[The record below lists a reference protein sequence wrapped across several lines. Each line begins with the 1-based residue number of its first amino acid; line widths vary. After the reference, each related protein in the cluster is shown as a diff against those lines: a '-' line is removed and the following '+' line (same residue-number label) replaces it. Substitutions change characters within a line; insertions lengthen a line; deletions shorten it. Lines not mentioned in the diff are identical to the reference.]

1 MRKIYSLV
9 LIATALLIGTNA
21 WADGVIKLVRTGAT
35 YEHLN
40 DAFAAA
46 KDGDILELTNNMN
59 ETQSDGA
66 AWFGETTSGT
76 LANYA
81 TTDRSITL
89 DLKGHLYN
97 LTGDANYKIALT
109 RGVLKIQSTGGK
121 GEIKSNKGVIAVYGT
136 YLKIDAKTQTP
147 FTHLIIEENVTITSG
162 TGANNYRAVVLN
174 SPLRPYQ
181 VTSEWGWASTALYP
195 CDYQCEIYPVSQF
208 GVSNGARIDIYGK
221 VVGEKYA
228 CQVSGN
234 IRSSNEYLNQD
245 GSYNTSKGHFP
256 LYMKKSETE
265 LYLPGTT
272 MTGKTASGSYYYDNV
287 ISSSN
292 DYVLT
297 ASDDDYTGYIH
308 VHSTAELR
316 TNNPNSPKA
325 VGLYCAGFAR
335 CYVEG
340 TCEGSTGVYVKGGQV
355 ELHDATVV
363 SSWTQNYKPAS
374 VDGETSGV
382 NGGGS
387 AIVIES
393 KDGWTGNIN
402 VTISGDTHV
411 STEHGYA
418 IDEKVTTGGQT
429 HVNYLTITG
438 GTFDGGDVPVYTANP
453 DKPTGY
459 DTTYVQGTMAV
470 SQPTLDAHHNP
481 DTITTITILGAEVK
495 GETNQIGEGEG
506 QVTLAEFIAGQSGTH
521 VTYVEDELG
530 NTTMVVSQGE
540 APATNP
546 DEIFT
551 DWQYIAANQGANKS
565 FAWTKVPE
573 EDEIPEN
580 GTVVLD
586 ELQIN
591 SGSALEGT
599 QQLTIK
605 EGAVLEVNR
614 LIMNAYAR
622 IIVKAG
628 GKLIVN
634 GTQGISAPST
644 QNIVLESTADK
655 QAYFLFNPAVSSNKY
670 PNATVEFE
678 SKAYNEGGKHV
689 YQRFG
694 VPTWDREGTDT
705 DPKHYNTA
713 MKSLHK
719 EYGNSWVAQYD
730 YTIDNWGAWQSFGGE
745 SNFTIVDAL
754 PFRGYLLASNNAK
767 ADKMKYEFAGQLIG
781 NQNENL
787 HMYNGWNYFANSY
800 TAPVDIKE
808 FINTVI
814 ATLGEE
820 NKNKIL
826 ATVYLY
832 MDSGNDDYIWYGVNK
847 TNAGDDGLMI
857 VGEDIQPIKIPTTIQ
872 PMQAFLLRLNA
883 VGEADQAINYQCNVY
898 NPYMNIPNAPITAPA
913 RMAQTDNKMQV
924 LVSGNSS
931 WDKVQIIE
939 NDNFSDEMDNGYD
952 AYKYNEGRGV
962 SLYALNGEANMDIFA
977 TDDAEGT
984 FIGIDAKQA
993 GNYTMHIEGVE
1004 GMEYAIVDMQTN
1016 AVINAVNGTKYQFY
1030 TAAGKNDYRFQIV
1043 SASKVVT
1050 DIDNVE
1056 IKENVKGV
1064 YTITGQ
1070 YFGENVDALPAG
1082 LYIINGVKVVK

>member
-1 MRKIYSLV
+1 M
-9 LIATALLIGTNA
+9 ATMLLIGTNA

-46 KDGDILELTNNMN
+46 KDGDILELTGNMN

-66 AWFGETTSGT
+66 AWFGEATSGT

-147 FTHLIIEENVTITSG
+147 FTHLIIEENVKITSG
-162 TGANNYRAVVLN
+162 TGANDYRAVVLN
-174 SPLRPYQ
+174 SPLRPNQ

-195 CDYQCEIYPVSQF
+195 CDYQCEIYPVSQH

-221 VVGEKYA
+221 VEGEKYA
-228 CQVSGN
+228 FQVSGN

-245 GSYNTSKGHFP
+245 GTYNTSKGHFP
-256 LYMKKSETE
+256 LYVKKSSTE

-272 MTGKTASGSYYYDNV
+272 MTGKSALSSGSSFYYDNV

-297 ASDDDYTGYIH
+297 ASDDNYTGYIH
-308 VHSTAELR
+308 VHSTAELS
-316 TNNPNSPKA
+316 TNNPNSPNA

-363 SSWTQNYKPAS
+363 SSWTQDYKPAS
-374 VDGETSGV
+374 VDGSTSGV
-382 NGGGS
+382 SGGGS

-393 KDGWTGNIN
+393 KSGWTGNIN

-470 SQPTLDAHHNP
+470 SQPTLTAHHNP

-573 EDEIPEN
+573 VDEIPEN

-599 QQLTIK
+599 QQLTIN

-655 QAYFLFNPAVSSNKY
+655 QAYFLFNPAVSSNKH
-670 PNATVEFE
+670 PNAQVVVNTVCKQLTA
-678 SKAYNEGGKHV
+678 SPYTYV
-689 YQRFG
+689 YQRIASPLKDTLTVAPANDFSGTLFPGASVFKSYLFHWDMAQEKWVTGLWTEMAPFTGYQLANNSKDGG
-694 VPTWDREGTDT
+694 VNYTFSGQ
-705 DPKHYNTA
+705 
-713 MKSLHK
+713 LV
-719 EYGNSWVAQYD
+719 GNKDGD
-730 YTIDNWGAWQSFGGE
+730 Y
-745 SNFTIVDAL
+745 
-754 PFRGYLLASNNAK
+754 R
-767 ADKMKYEFAGQLIG
+767 FAGEG
-781 NQNENL
+781 FDFF
-787 HMYNGWNYFANSY
+787 GNSY
-800 TAPVDIKE
+800 TAPIYIKNIFDHFNNE
-808 FINTVI
+808 GVQASVWVYDYVAGNYITITPDDFDEGQFPQWLHSPYLPLKEIAPFAGFIMKLDD
-814 ATLGEE
+814 AT
-820 NKNKIL
+820 K
-826 ATVYLY
+826 
-832 MDSGNDDYIWYGVNK
+832 GNVAKMNYSAAIWGNPDVNPS
-847 TNAGDDGLMI
+847 A
-857 VGEDIQPIKIPTTIQ
+857 
-872 PMQAFLLRLNA
+872 A
-883 VGEADQAINYQCNVY
+883 
-898 NPYMNIPNAPITAPA
+898 APA
-913 RMAQTDNKMQV
+913 RKSQATADRVTLRVEAAN
-924 LVSGNSS
+924 GNA
-931 WDKVQIIE
+931 DMIKFVQ
-939 NDNFSDEMDNGYD
+939 SDRFTEAFDNGAD
-952 AYKYNEGRGV
+952 ASKYFSENGIN
-962 SLYALNGEANMDIFA
+962 LYAVTNDGELARVA
-977 TDDAEGT
+977 TNDLENTVLA
-984 FIGIDAKQA
+984 FQA
-993 GNYTMHIEGVE
+993 GDATEYTISVPAQSGETFMLRDMVTNQTML
-1004 GMEYAIVDMQTN
+1004 MEAGATYAFSQEAYSTN
-1016 AVINAVNGTKYQFY
+1016 DARFEIISAAKMP
-1030 TAAGKNDYRFQIV
+1030 TA
-1043 SASKVVT
+1043 
-1050 DIDNVE
+1050 IDNTEV
-1056 IKENVKGV
+1056 KANVKGI

-1070 YFGENVDALPAG
+1070 YVGENFEVLPAG
-1082 LYIINGVKVVK
+1082 VYVVNGVKIVK

>member
-1 MRKIYSLV
+1 MV
-9 LIATALLIGTNA
+9 TALLIGTNA
-21 WADGVIKLVRTGAT
+21 WGTIKTLGDPTVTPGEYNFTSLKA
-35 YEHLN
+35 
-40 DAFAAA
+40 AFAGAES
-46 KDGDILELTNNMN
+46 GDTIRLMTTMESG
-59 ETQSDGA
+59 QS
-66 AWFGETTSGT
+66 AWLGT
-76 LANYA
+76 KGINDSPKTL
-81 TTDRSITL
+81 TL
-89 DLKGHLYN
+89 DLNGNSYTFHPTEPASLVN
-97 LTGDANYKIALT
+97 SVVGIALT
-109 RGVLKIQSTGGK
+109 HGKLTIMTSQPNGKMIANGGAD
-121 GEIKSNKGVIAVYGT
+121 IVRVYGT
-136 YLKIDAKTQTP
+136 YQRNNTVDGDTEHTYNYAVRNVDNTP
-147 FTHLIIEENVTITSG
+147 FSHLIINEGVLLDASHG
-162 TGANNYRAVVLN
+162 TCGVNIDV
-174 SPLRPYQ
+174 LRPSQWTY
-181 VTSEWGWASTALYP
+181 SEIVGNEFVWLGCNLSGDDQLTYRTDILNKGSNYGLAH
-195 CDYQCEIYPVSQF
+195 
-208 GVSNGARIDIYGK
+208 GVRIDIYGNVLGNQYGLK
-221 VVGEKYA
+221 ANGKLRNPFEFLKKNDPDDGHLSDEEISNA
-228 CQVSGN
+228 CNSYRPTG
-234 IRSSNEYLNQD
+234 YLLH
-245 GSYNTSKGHFP
+245 NTDTA
-256 LYMKKSETE
+256 YMPFVFVHKQAVIQAH
-265 LYLPGTT
+265 
-272 MTGKTASGSYYYDNV
+272 KTNVNSAAVYASGGARWHVEGECSASTGIYAKSGTIEVADGVVTSTNSTSTTPLGV
-287 ISSSN
+287 GTNGMSG
-292 DYVLT
+292 LT
-297 ASDDDYTGYIH
+297 A
-308 VHSTAELR
+308 
-316 TNNPNSPKA
+316 
-325 VGLYCAGFAR
+325 
-335 CYVEG
+335 
-340 TCEGSTGVYVKGGQV
+340 
-355 ELHDATVV
+355 
-363 SSWTQNYKPAS
+363 
-374 VDGETSGV
+374 
-382 NGGGS
+382 GGS
-387 AIVIES
+387 AIVLVS
-393 KDGWTGNIN
+393 TDYTGYMSLN
-402 VTISGDTHV
+402 ISGD
-411 STEHGYA
+411 SKISGDGRYA
-418 IDEKVTTGGQT
+418 IEET
-429 HVNYLTITG
+429 
-438 GTFDGGDVPVYTANP
+438 VP
-453 DKPTGY
+453 
-459 DTTYVQGTMAV
+459 
-470 SQPTLDAHHNP
+470 
-481 DTITTITILGAEVK
+481 
-495 GETNQIGEGEG
+495 EG
-506 QVTLAEFIAGQSGTH
+506 QVVTDVDNIVIEGGSIEGGNSGAI
-521 VTYVEDELG
+521 
-530 NTTMVVSQGE
+530 VVSQKTINEANEVVVYGGNISGE
-540 APATNP
+540 VSAGTTGNLDNLLPGAEYFPTEITVTDPEDPTKTKTVVVVSKGTEPEEVVP
-546 DEIFT
+546 DDPTDENAKYTIQNTTETWVNWTGTVDQEI
-551 DWQYIAANQGANKS
+551 NANKTLDYLEMNLMVDDDDDS
-565 FAWTKVPE
+565 STPKVAAE
-573 EDEIPEN
+573 
-580 GTVVLD
+580 
-586 ELQIN
+586 Q
-591 SGSALEGT
+591 
-599 QQLTIK
+599 
-605 EGAVLEVNR
+605 
-614 LIMNAYAR
+614 
-622 IIVKAG
+622 
-628 GKLIVN
+628 KLIVKDGDTLTVGRVVLGEKAKIIVEPGGN
-634 GTQGISAPST
+634 FIVSGKQGIVAPKVA
-644 QNIVLESTADK
+644 NIELQSSEVK
-655 QAYFLFNPAVSSNKY
+655 QAYFLFNPSVTSNKY
-670 PNATVEFE
+670 PNATVAFE

-847 TNAGDDGLMI
+847 TNAGEDGFMI
-857 VGEDIQPIKIPTTIQ
+857 VGEDIQQFKIPTTIQ

-883 VGEADQAINYQCNVY
+883 VGEADQAINYGDDVY
-898 NPYMNIPNAPITAPA
+898 TPFMEPASLAPA
-913 RMAQTDNKMQV
+913 RTAQSKNEMQV

-1070 YFGENVDALPAG
+1070 YLGENVDALPAG